1 MPEATTK
8 EDTTTMEAL
17 KNIEVTNGDPVTAE
31 QIPLALTAGTFV
43 YDDGATQ
50 VFDVNGN
57 TTYVEHG
64 SQTEGRWHVDAEGR
78 FCSFW
83 PPSYQACYSLRW
95 IVDGANIVGVR
106 FTDLER
112 GSRLD
117 GRYR

>member
-1 MPEATTK
+1 MI
-8 EDTTTMEAL
+8 EAL
-17 KNIEVTNGDPVTAE
+17 QNMAAADDDLVAAE
-31 QIPLALTAGTFV
+31 QIPFALTAGDLV

-50 VFDVNGN
+50 VFDASGA

-64 SQTEGRWHVDAEGR
+64 REMHRQWSVDDQGR

-95 IVDGANIVGVR
+95 IVEGGNVVGLR
-106 FTDLER
+106 FTELQGR
-112 GSRLD
+112 SSFD